1 MDYKTLG
8 QNIRRLRVTQGFR
21 QEDLAEKCGCSSS
34 HIGQSE
40 NGRVMPSLEMTVRI
54 ANALNATTDQL
65 LAHEF
70 SHPEEIYLK
79 EIAERIEKYPV
90 SKRILACEGF
100 NTYLDSLES
109 DVLIAVIIIVTTNH
123 YFIHS
128 MPSWH
133 VAYIAEN
140 RAVKRY
146 GFSLLWWH
154 APRRH
159 ENGPQ
164 TGISRTG

>member
-34 HIGQSE
+34 HIGQIE
-40 NGRVMPSLEMTVRI
+40 NGRVKPSLDMTVRI

-79 EIAERIEKYPV
+79 EIAERIK
-90 SKRILACEGF
+90 
-100 NTYLDSLES
+100 NTQYQNGYWRVKGLTPIWIHLKSS
-109 DVLIAVIIIVTTNH
+109 VNH
-123 YFIHS
+123 
-128 MPSWH
+128 
-133 VAYIAEN
+133 
-140 RAVKRY
+140 RDK
-146 GFSLLWWH
+146 
-154 APRRH
+154 
-159 ENGPQ
+159 
-164 TGISRTG
+164 

>member
-34 HIGQSE
+34 HIGQIE
-40 NGRVMPSLEMTVRI
+40 NGRVKPSLDMTVRI

-100 NTYLDSLES
+100 NTYLDSLEKIGIS
-109 DVLIAVIIIVTTNH
+109 ESAYDEEQTLTEEN
-123 YFIHS
+123 
-128 MPSWH
+128 
-133 VAYIAEN
+133 YIA
-140 RAVKRY
+140 A
-146 GFSLLWWH
+146 F
-154 APRRH
+154 
-159 ENGPQ
+159 
-164 TGISRTG
+164 ISVCT

>member
-34 HIGQSE
+34 HIGQIE
-40 NGRVMPSLEMTVRI
+40 NGRVKPSLDMTVRI

-79 EIAERIEKYPV
+79 EIAERIE
-90 SKRILACEGF
+90 
-100 NTYLDSLES
+100 NTQYQNGYWRVKGLTPIWIHLKSS
-109 DVLIAVIIIVTTNH
+109 VNH
-123 YFIHS
+123 
-128 MPSWH
+128 
-133 VAYIAEN
+133 
-140 RAVKRY
+140 RDK
-146 GFSLLWWH
+146 
-154 APRRH
+154 
-159 ENGPQ
+159 
-164 TGISRTG
+164 

>member
-21 QEDLAEKCGCSSS
+21 QEDLAEKCECSAS
-34 HIGQSE
+34 HIGQIE
-40 NGRVMPSLEMTVRI
+40 NGRVKQINTEKSVSLAEISVKDQVNNDIAAVATASHSSPVRI

-79 EIAERIEKYPV
+79 KISERIEKYPV

-100 NTYLDSLES
+100 NTYLDSLE
-109 DVLIAVIIIVTTNH
+109 
-123 YFIHS
+123 
-128 MPSWH
+128 
-133 VAYIAEN
+133 
-140 RAVKRY
+140 K
-146 GFSLLWWH
+146 FSK
-154 APRRH
+154 
-159 ENGPQ
+159 
-164 TGISRTG
+164 T